1 MKPSS
6 NKNTSVFLDG
16 DLSHAEAQRRG
27 ENVGRKERIDR
38 KAWTHVRLG
47 NYATLLAGGTPS
59 RSVSDYYGGS
69 IPWCSI
75 SDISGAGKFLIRTA
89 ESLTRLGIENS
100 TAKLIP
106 ADAILFAMYA
116 SIGEC
121 ALATTP
127 LATSQAILGI
137 YNLKEFDRE
146 YLYYYLCSQ
155 KEVFINQGQTG
166 TQSNLSKEIVSN
178 IQVPKPSIKEQRRIA
193 NSLSSIDAN
202 IATVQSLFSKYE
214 AIKKAT
220 VNLLL
225 KPKDN
230 WHSIKLKEFESH
242 KNNTCS
248 RSLTTANSGRIH
260 NIHYGDILVRF
271 NEIVSLKDCRID
283 CLTNEGE
290 LRSPAD
296 YIQDGDIIIAD
307 TAEDET
313 AGKIVEMRDLEDN
326 KAVAGLHTVFLRPPK
341 TLFARGW
348 LGYWMNSRYYH
359 DQLLPY
365 MTGIKVLSLSRSS
378 LSRTEVFYPS
388 RLEQERIVSVFESIN
403 SHISALQCQAEKM
416 QKLKDGM
423 MTYFFG

>member
-1 MKPSS
+1 MGRGNVISKETIESNPGCYPVFSS
-6 NKNTSVFLDG
+6 SATGDG
-16 DLSHAEAQRRG
+16 IIGHYAEYMFDD
-27 ENVGRKERIDR
+27 ERISWSID
-38 KAWTHVRLG
+38 
-47 NYATLLAGGTPS
+47 GG
-59 RSVSDYYGGS
+59 
-69 IPWCSI
+69 
-75 SDISGAGKFLIRTA
+75 GKFFYHPISRYSVTNVSGWIKVHKQDEISTRFLYLALDAEWQTKHFDYQTKAHPSVIKNEYTVIYPAIDKQHEITTTIASCENHIAALQALIT
-89 ESLTRLGIENS
+89 
-100 TAKLIP
+100 
-106 ADAILFAMYA
+106 
-116 SIGEC
+116 
-121 ALATTP
+121 
-127 LATSQAILGI
+127 
-137 YNLKEFDRE
+137 
-146 YLYYYLCSQ
+146 
-155 KEVFINQGQTG
+155 
-166 TQSNLSKEIVSN
+166 
-178 IQVPKPSIKEQRRIA
+178 
-193 NSLSSIDAN
+193 
-202 IATVQSLFSKYE
+202 KYE

-260 NIHYGDILVRF
+260 NIHYGDILVKF

>member
-1 MKPSS
+1 LGDLGYTYNGLSGKTKQDFDTGDAFYIPFLNVLENTEIDINNLGRVKVSALEKQVCVQKS
-6 NKNTSVFLDG
+6 DLFFNTSSETPEEVGMCAYLSQELSNTFLNSFCFGFRLYDKCAVDPRFLTYLFNSVYG
-16 DLSHAEAQRRG
+16 RRVISSLAQG
-27 ENVGRKERIDR
+27 V
-38 KAWTHVRLG
+38 
-47 NYATLLAGGTPS
+47 
-59 RSVSDYYGGS
+59 
-69 IPWCSI
+69 
-75 SDISGAGKFLIRTA
+75 
-89 ESLTRLGIENS
+89 TR
-100 TAKLIP
+100 
-106 ADAILFAMYA
+106 Y
-116 SIGEC
+116 
-121 ALATTP
+121 
-127 LATSQAILGI
+127 
-137 YNLKEFDRE
+137 
-146 YLYYYLCSQ
+146 
-155 KEVFINQGQTG
+155 
-166 TQSNLSKEIVSN
+166 NLSKERLLRSEIHLPP
-178 IQVPKPSIKEQRRIA
+178 ITEQYRIA
-193 NSLSSIDAN
+193 NCVN
-202 IATVQSLFSKYE
+202 IVEENIVETNTLISKYE

-225 KPKDN
+225 KPKCN
-230 WHSIKLKEFESH
+230 WHSIKLKEFESY

-248 RSLTTANSGRIH
+248 RSLTTTNSGRIR
-260 NIHYGDILVRF
+260 NIHYGDILVKF

-313 AGKIVEMRDLEDN
+313 AGKVVEMRDLEDN
-326 KAVAGLHTVFLRPPK
+326 RAVAGLHTVFLRPPK

-403 SHISALQCQAEKM
+403 SHISALRCQAEKM

>member
-1 MKPSS
+1 LGYTYNGLSGKTKQDFDTGDAFYIPFLNVLENTEIDINNLGRVKVSALEKQVCVQKS
-6 NKNTSVFLDG
+6 DLFFNTSSETPEEVGMCAYLSQELSNTFLNSFCFGFRLYDKCAVDPRFLTYLFNSVYG
-16 DLSHAEAQRRG
+16 RRVISSLAQG
-27 ENVGRKERIDR
+27 V
-38 KAWTHVRLG
+38 
-47 NYATLLAGGTPS
+47 
-59 RSVSDYYGGS
+59 
-69 IPWCSI
+69 
-75 SDISGAGKFLIRTA
+75 
-89 ESLTRLGIENS
+89 TR
-100 TAKLIP
+100 
-106 ADAILFAMYA
+106 Y
-116 SIGEC
+116 
-121 ALATTP
+121 
-127 LATSQAILGI
+127 
-137 YNLKEFDRE
+137 
-146 YLYYYLCSQ
+146 
-155 KEVFINQGQTG
+155 
-166 TQSNLSKEIVSN
+166 NLSKERLLRSEIHLPP
-178 IQVPKPSIKEQRRIA
+178 ITEQYRIA
-193 NSLSSIDAN
+193 NCVN
-202 IATVQSLFSKYE
+202 IVEENIVETNTLISKYE

-225 KPKDN
+225 KPKCN
-230 WHSIKLKEFESH
+230 WHSIKLKEFESY

-248 RSLTTANSGRIH
+248 RSLTTTNSGRIR
-260 NIHYGDILVRF
+260 NIHYGDILVKF

-313 AGKIVEMRDLEDN
+313 AGKVVEMRDLEDN
-326 KAVAGLHTVFLRPPK
+326 RAVAGLHTVFLRPPK

-403 SHISALQCQAEKM
+403 SHISALRCQAEKM